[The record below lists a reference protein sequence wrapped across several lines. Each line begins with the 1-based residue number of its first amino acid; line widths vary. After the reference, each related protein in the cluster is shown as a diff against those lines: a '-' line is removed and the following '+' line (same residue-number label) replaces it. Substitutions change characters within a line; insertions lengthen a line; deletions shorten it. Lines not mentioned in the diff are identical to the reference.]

1 LSAGFS
7 EADWCLAPIRVDFA
21 EGWVDRGS
29 YFSPFFVRAM
39 RGYRWFSLAKQAIQV
54 VAKEVRGAGVAVV
67 CGILRWE
74 KRFDP
79 VTDDFWRKD
88 CQIPWKLGPAI
99 LWTWMKGA

>member
-1 LSAGFS
+1 VEIPF
-7 EADWCLAPIRVDFA
+7 DFA

-39 RGYRWFSLAKQAIQV
+39 RGYRWISLAKQAIQV

-99 LWTWMKGA
+99 LWTCMKGA